1 MFCFRMCKE
10 ILDDKTLNVE
20 EMMNSLNSRPVP
32 APAPITVAPE
42 PGSTV
47 VTANGGQQRLP
58 EKVRSFHR
66 KTRSTPLHK
75 LCHCH
80 FMSTIQRLG

>member
-1 MFCFRMCKE
+1 MCKE

-32 APAPITVAPE
+32 APAPITVTPE
-42 PGSTV
+42 PGAV

-58 EKVRSFHR
+58 EKVRALMLNPKASF
-66 KTRSTPLHK
+66 STL
-75 LCHCH
+75 
-80 FMSTIQRLG
+80 